1 MPNFFAVLARFA
13 KVILLSCIAL
23 VMLQLF
29 FFPSFINLL
38 ILSGLI
44 TVLITLF
51 LGS

>member
-1 MPNFFAVLARFA
+1 MPNFLAVLARFA
-13 KVILLSCIAL
+13 KVILLACIGL

-44 TVLITLF
+44 TVLIVLF
-51 LGS
+51 LGT

>member
-1 MPNFFAVLARFA
+1 MPNFFATLARFA
-13 KVILLSCIAL
+13 KVILLGCIFL

-38 ILSGLI
+38 ILAGLI

-51 LGS
+51 IGT